1 MGVQAEIE
9 ELQAA
14 IAELATK
21 ISDCRSATE
30 QQKTNLQQW
39 LHEVA
44 RLNKRMY
51 ELQALQAELP
61 LAA

>member
-1 MGVQAEIE
+1 MGTQSEIQ
-9 ELQAA
+9 ELQGA
-14 IAELATK
+14 IAELASK
-21 ISDCRSATE
+21 ISDCQSATE

-39 LHEVA
+39 LREVA
-44 RLNKRMY
+44 RLNKRIY